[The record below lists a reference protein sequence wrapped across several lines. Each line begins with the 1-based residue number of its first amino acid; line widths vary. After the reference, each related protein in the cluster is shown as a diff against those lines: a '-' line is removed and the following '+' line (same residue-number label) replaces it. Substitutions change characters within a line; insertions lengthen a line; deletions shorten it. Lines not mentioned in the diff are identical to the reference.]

1 MRTRIFRIGFMVKVL
16 NKSISCV
23 DGKPYK
29 SRGNKKTNLHDKA
42 LTKLANG
49 SKIEIYSPTSS
60 FYLCFWEYR
69 YLFSFCLTRFRSKC
83 SCQLQMSDIKGF
95 TFNNSKSTKNSQVPA
110 YVLVFSI
117 TIILLGIFLRYCYVC
132 VNTRLYEMRELRM
145 ESQQIEFKKNRIR
158 KFVEGHLVEILNSQ
172 ERDNSNTDIAIE
184 EDFIN
189 DRR

>member
-1 MRTRIFRIGFMVKVL
+1 
-16 NKSISCV
+16 
-23 DGKPYK
+23 
-29 SRGNKKTNLHDKA
+29 
-42 LTKLANG
+42 
-49 SKIEIYSPTSS
+49 
-60 FYLCFWEYR
+60 
-69 YLFSFCLTRFRSKC
+69 
-83 SCQLQMSDIKGF
+83 MSDIKGF
-95 TFNNSKSTKNSQVPA
+95 TFNNSKSTKNSHVPA

-132 VNTRLYEMRELRM
+132 VNTRLYEMRELRI